1 MSLNTNSL
9 IEANVLNETNL
20 NEINGSVVGDIVI
33 KMYNNNNNNNL
44 FFQSGTSSN
53 RDTGLCISSSNNV
66 GFGTTDVKEKIDVS
80 GGIMTDNYKLP
91 SVTIPIIDI
100 SSNIKTSGYMNISKG
115 LSINNNKFSVD
126 VSGNT
131 KMLGNID
138 VSSNLNLNNVFGI
151 SSNGNFTTTGKLDI
165 SGSLNINNNFTVSNT
180 GDALIKGLLDVTNK
194 TTFNSDVSLNNG
206 ILDVGSNHVLYI
218 DNLNNRVGIGVIPD
232 ATYNFYVKGN
242 TKIKGDLVINGTTS
256 IQDTSSN
263 TVTSFDLINNGTG
276 PAIVVNQQG
285 VQPVATFTDD
295 NKPVLYIAN
304 NGLTGVG
311 KVDPSYNLDILGTA
325 LVKQNLNVN
334 NGLSLNVITYVTSNV
349 NAYITYDFS
358 NNPVT
363 ETVLINKGVF
373 NYADASN
380 NIIYWYKFNGSAT
393 DMLIDSFSSANNL
406 IPTNNPIFNSTN
418 FKTGNGCLELTG
430 TNYLKLPSMV
440 MTNNTDL
447 AISFWFKS
455 NSTGTILSLNNLLRI
470 RFYTTYL
477 SFTGTGNTVNINIDN
492 TIWNHVVWMMPKST
506 NGYGDWTIYINGV
519 LNKIFGGYY
528 TIFSFENNYIGCIN
542 ESYNSYTER
551 FTGLID
557 DLKIH
562 SKALS
567 ASEVALLYSNGNG
580 GNISINTTPI
590 IYNNGH
596 TYDSSNNY
604 IYASNSS
611 FGCSNISTY
620 IKNTIYSLEST
631 NNMVVWY
638 KFDNNNLTL
647 DSSPNNNN
655 LTIDDYPTA
664 VCNSID
670 FIKGNGSLEFT
681 QAFSNWYLFP
691 FTSKYISLPPYNFGA
706 TYGLTIAFWFKANPN
721 AGPYMT
727 ILDFN
732 NMSSNNNNIRIQII
746 SQSLIQLSVLDGSI
760 EYNAYIDK
768 IVTLDTWYHFAWVMT
783 KSDNAWNMYVNGLPV
798 FDRDGYKTYKFPK
811 DILLS
816 NNYISKPPAGSWSGK
831 TGFYGKLDDFRIYN
845 KALNINEVQE
855 LYGYKKIL
863 TLAPGNKSL
872 NSYYWSNNSGFYQNL
887 ILNKEVIDKI
897 LTSKKLSLSVWK
909 RHENLVSE
917 YPLIHFQKDSLS
929 PYLSILS
936 TVKNNTTSSKMIVY
950 MGSTI
955 DTTSVK
961 PYPPAA
967 LCGSNIGDRTREATL
982 TNKLYGNGTYK
993 IAWNGPQN
1001 DGWGAN
1007 HFFDRNSN
1015 NNSTDRVGSG
1025 GNFGYFDRNGT
1036 ILTGSYLVDY
1046 FCAWVSLEL
1055 PSAIYFSYLEII
1067 YGGQTNFMPKD
1078 YRIYATNDDIN
1089 YTLLINLTDISYPNV
1104 AYVQY
1109 DVHRSPKIISSTA
1122 YKKFYFSSN
1131 RTGGTGNKEMAWF
1144 FELIFYGSETPL
1156 TMPTSY
1162 ETTWDNINV
1171 SNTWQHLVYTMDYTA
1186 PTLTMNLYVDGVKHN
1201 NSGTFNIPNFNFLA
1215 TTTSSYGMIGYNNTD
1230 TAISNTYLEDFRM
1243 FDRILNNT
1251 EIANL
1256 YNPSLTATVLYDINL
1271 NNHSIVN
1278 NNLDISQ
1285 GIVVNDKLKVD
1296 ASGNLDT
1303 SGNVNVAGTVTIY
1316 GNVSQSGTF
1325 NQDGDIDVSG
1335 NTLIKNNLDI
1345 SQNLR
1350 VNADKFMVDPSSG
1363 NILSKGTMDIS
1374 GYFNVNNKFKID
1386 STGNITSSGAL
1397 DISKNFS
1404 INQSNLVIDLS
1415 GNVKSKGQIDVSNNF
1430 IVNTNKFKV
1439 DSSGNVQIPGTL
1451 DISNNLTL
1459 NTNKFTVNS
1468 ATGAIQSAGNVD
1480 ISKNFIINTNKFI
1493 VDLSGNITSAGT
1505 LDISSNLAINTN
1517 KFIADASG
1525 NIICA
1530 GNFDISDNF
1539 SLNTNS
1545 ILIDKSGN
1553 ILAKGSL
1560 TGVQNFSINNN
1571 NFYID
1576 TSGNAR
1582 ARGNFDLSQNLTV
1595 GGDVFKTNIYN
1606 KYVGL
1611 NTYNSNNKNI
1621 LDISGNIG
1629 TSTGFFGDISNS
1641 IIMSHRDYANNT
1653 QYLVKQSYSG
1663 EITINNKSSTETIDI
1678 CFDNTPQCT
1687 INSDGDMTLQGTIYT
1702 FSDIRIK
1709 ENVQVIENALE
1720 KVKALQGIKYN
1731 LIHEDDTTHKK
1742 HIGLLAQDVE
1752 KVIPEAIETDG
1763 DIKTVAYNNLIG
1775 LLIQAIKELYCKYK
1789 TIKQ

>member
-9 IEANVLNETNL
+9 IEADVLNETNL
-20 NEINGSVVGDIVI
+20 NEINGSVVGDILI

-44 FFQSGTSSN
+44 FFQSGTSN
-53 RDTGLCISSSNNV
+53 NIDTGLCISSSNNI
-66 GFGTTDVKEKIDVS
+66 GFGTTNVKEKIDVS

-131 KMLGNID
+131 KMFGNID
-138 VSSNLNLNNVFGI
+138 ISNNLNLNNVFGI

-194 TTFNSDVSLNNG
+194 TTFNSDLSLNNG
-206 ILDVGSNHVLYI
+206 ILDVGTNHVLYI

-256 IQDTSSN
+256 IQDTLSN
-263 TVTSFDLINNGTG
+263 TVTSFDLTNNGTG

-311 KVDPSYNLDILGTA
+311 KVDPSYNLDISGTA

-334 NGLSLNVITYVTSNV
+334 NGLN
-349 NAYITYDFS
+349 FS
-358 NNPVT
+358 KPLV
-363 ETVLINKGVF
+363 
-373 NYADASN
+373 
-380 NIIYWYKFNGSAT
+380 
-393 DMLIDSFSSANNL
+393 
-406 IPTNNPIFNSTN
+406 
-418 FKTGNGCLELTG
+418 
-430 TNYLKLPSMV
+430 
-440 MTNNTDL
+440 
-447 AISFWFKS
+447 
-455 NSTGTILSLNNLLRI
+455 
-470 RFYTTYL
+470 L
-477 SFTGTGNTVNINIDN
+477 SF
-492 TIWNHVVWMMPKST
+492 
-506 NGYGDWTIYINGV
+506 
-519 LNKIFGGYY
+519 KI
-528 TIFSFENNYIGCIN
+528 S
-542 ESYNSYTER
+542 
-551 FTGLID
+551 
-557 DLKIH
+557 
-562 SKALS
+562 
-567 ASEVALLYSNGNG
+567 
-580 GNISINTTPI
+580 SI
-590 IYNNGH
+590 
-596 TYDSSNNY
+596 SSNNTASY
-604 IYASNSS
+604 FIRESDRAVFVAGWNDTYLIAPRIYQNNTFKTPIPIQFKDVNGFITGIKQVAVAGFRALFLRESDGAVFALGSNVHGTFGNGLSHEGQFMYAHSGESLVQTKGENAVGFITGITQISVSDYHSLFLRGSDGAVFTCGSS
-611 FGCSNISTY
+611 VGQNDRIGGLGLTVDWSPPLQRIKNVEGTENITGITQVSAGQWHSLFLRGSDGAVFTCGNNSYGQLGIGNNTSSRTLVQVKGVNGEGFITGITQVSTGGTHSLFLRGSDGAVFGCGFNSDGW
-620 IKNTIYSLEST
+620 T
-631 NNMVVWY
+631 N
-638 KFDNNNLTL
+638 F
-647 DSSPNNNN
+647 
-655 LTIDDYPTA
+655 
-664 VCNSID
+664 
-670 FIKGNGSLEFT
+670 
-681 QAFSNWYLFP
+681 
-691 FTSKYISLPPYNFGA
+691 
-706 TYGLTIAFWFKANPN
+706 
-721 AGPYMT
+721 
-727 ILDFN
+727 
-732 NMSSNNNNIRIQII
+732 
-746 SQSLIQLSVLDGSI
+746 
-760 EYNAYIDK
+760 
-768 IVTLDTWYHFAWVMT
+768 
-783 KSDNAWNMYVNGLPV
+783 
-798 FDRDGYKTYKFPK
+798 
-811 DILLS
+811 
-816 NNYISKPPAGSWSGK
+816 
-831 TGFYGKLDDFRIYN
+831 
-845 KALNINEVQE
+845 
-855 LYGYKKIL
+855 
-863 TLAPGNKSL
+863 
-872 NSYYWSNNSGFYQNL
+872 
-887 ILNKEVIDKI
+887 
-897 LTSKKLSLSVWK
+897 
-909 RHENLVSE
+909 
-917 YPLIHFQKDSLS
+917 
-929 PYLSILS
+929 SILGLNQQS
-936 TVKNNTTSSKMIVY
+936 PGSCNTLQQVRGENGVGFITGITQISAGGFRCMFLR
-950 MGSTI
+950 GS
-955 DTTSVK
+955 DGAVFTTG
-961 PYPPAA
+961 A
-967 LCGSNIGDRTREATL
+967 N
-982 TNKLYGNGTYK
+982 
-993 IAWNGPQN
+993 
-1001 DGWGAN
+1001 GWGA
-1007 HFFDRNSN
+1007 HGLG
-1015 NNSTDRVGSG
+1015 STVG
-1025 GNFGYFDRNGT
+1025 N
-1036 ILTGSYLVDY
+1036 
-1046 FCAWVSLEL
+1046 
-1055 PSAIYFSYLEII
+1055 
-1067 YGGQTNFMPKD
+1067 
-1078 YRIYATNDDIN
+1078 
-1089 YTLLINLTDISYPNV
+1089 
-1104 AYVQY
+1104 
-1109 DVHRSPKIISSTA
+1109 IISLQKVNGVNGVGYITGVTQIVA
-1122 YKKFYFSSN
+1122 LQNSSLFLKGDGTVYSCGMN
-1131 RTGGTGNKEMAWF
+1131 ESGALGTG
-1144 FELIFYGSETPL
+1144 TPIV
-1156 TMPTSY
+1156 
-1162 ETTWDNINV
+1162 N
-1171 SNTWQHLVYTMDYTA
+1171 
-1186 PTLTMNLYVDGVKHN
+1186 
-1201 NSGTFNIPNFNFLA
+1201 
-1215 TTTSSYGMIGYNNTD
+1215 
-1230 TAISNTYLEDFRM
+1230 
-1243 FDRILNNT
+1243 
-1251 EIANL
+1251 
-1256 YNPSLTATVLYDINL
+1256 YNPSLKQVVDTTGVIPSLVATVTNTVPVNL
-1271 NNHSIVN
+1271 NNHSVVN
-1278 NNLDISQ
+1278 NRVDISQ

-1363 NILSKGTMDIS
+1363 NITSKGTMDIS

-1404 INQSNLVIDLS
+1404 INQSNLVIDTS

-1480 ISKNFIINTNKFI
+1480 ISKNFTINTNKFI
-1493 VDLSGNITSAGT
+1493 VDLNGNVTSAGI

-1530 GNFDISDNF
+1530 SNFDISDNF

-1576 TSGNAR
+1576 TSSNAR

-1611 NTYNSNNKNI
+1611 NTYNNNNKNI

-1709 ENVQVIENALE
+1709 ENVKVIENALE

-1763 DIKTVAYNNLIG
+1763 EIKTVAYNNLIG

>member
-9 IEANVLNETNL
+9 IEANVLNENNL
-20 NEINGSVVGDIVI
+20 NEINGSVVGDILI
-33 KMYNNNNNNNL
+33 KMNNNNNNNNNNL
-44 FFQSGTSSN
+44 FFQSGISIN

-66 GFGTTDVKEKIDVS
+66 GFGTTNVKEKIDVS

-115 LSINNNKFSVD
+115 LSINNNKFIVD
-126 VSGNT
+126 ISGNT
-131 KMLGNID
+131 KMLGNLD

-242 TKIKGDLVINGTTS
+242 TKIRGDLVINGTTS

-263 TVTSFDLINNGTG
+263 TVTSFDLTNNGTG

-311 KVDPSYNLDILGTA
+311 KVDPSYNLDISGTA

-334 NGLSLNVITYVTSNV
+334 NGLMLSKPLVLSFKISQVATSGTTSYFIRESDGVVFGVGSGDLGNIPGATGLINNRTAIPVQVPGIVGITQISSGLNDQESINYNSGSTIKACTLFLRGSDGAVFGSGLNEGGQLGIVTQSTFEFNLKQVKGVDGVGFITGITQIAGGSSHSLFLRDGAVFSCGLNGYGQLGINSNLYQSRSLKQVTGVNGVEFLNGITQITTSVDHSLFLRGSDGAVFSCGCNTKGALGNGTNTNSFAPVQVQGVNGVGFITGITQIAVGEHSLFLRGSDGAVFGCGMNGYGQLGINNFDIYYTTLQQVKGVNGVGFITGITQIACGYHHSLFLRGSDGAVFVTGGGYYSSQLGLGLGKYNYIQSLQQVKGV
-349 NAYITYDFS
+349 NGVGYITGITKIVAKNYVSLFLKADGSIFS
-358 NNPVT
+358 CGINHFGQLGVGYYTSDIHVGISTLQQVVDNTGVT
-363 ETVLINKGVF
+363 PSLV
-373 NYADASN
+373 A
-380 NIIYWYKFNGSAT
+380 
-393 DMLIDSFSSANNL
+393 
-406 IPTNNPIFNSTN
+406 
-418 FKTGNGCLELTG
+418 TG
-430 TNYLKLPSMV
+430 TN
-440 MTNNTDL
+440 
-447 AISFWFKS
+447 
-455 NSTGTILSLNNLLRI
+455 
-470 RFYTTYL
+470 
-477 SFTGTGNTVNINIDN
+477 TV
-492 TIWNHVVWMMPKST
+492 P
-506 NGYGDWTIYINGV
+506 
-519 LNKIFGGYY
+519 
-528 TIFSFENNYIGCIN
+528 
-542 ESYNSYTER
+542 
-551 FTGLID
+551 
-557 DLKIH
+557 
-562 SKALS
+562 
-567 ASEVALLYSNGNG
+567 
-580 GNISINTTPI
+580 
-590 IYNNGH
+590 
-596 TYDSSNNY
+596 
-604 IYASNSS
+604 
-611 FGCSNISTY
+611 
-620 IKNTIYSLEST
+620 
-631 NNMVVWY
+631 
-638 KFDNNNLTL
+638 
-647 DSSPNNNN
+647 
-655 LTIDDYPTA
+655 
-664 VCNSID
+664 
-670 FIKGNGSLEFT
+670 
-681 QAFSNWYLFP
+681 
-691 FTSKYISLPPYNFGA
+691 
-706 TYGLTIAFWFKANPN
+706 
-721 AGPYMT
+721 
-727 ILDFN
+727 
-732 NMSSNNNNIRIQII
+732 
-746 SQSLIQLSVLDGSI
+746 
-760 EYNAYIDK
+760 
-768 IVTLDTWYHFAWVMT
+768 VT
-783 KSDNAWNMYVNGLPV
+783 
-798 FDRDGYKTYKFPK
+798 
-811 DILLS
+811 
-816 NNYISKPPAGSWSGK
+816 
-831 TGFYGKLDDFRIYN
+831 
-845 KALNINEVQE
+845 
-855 LYGYKKIL
+855 
-863 TLAPGNKSL
+863 
-872 NSYYWSNNSGFYQNL
+872 
-887 ILNKEVIDKI
+887 
-897 LTSKKLSLSVWK
+897 
-909 RHENLVSE
+909 
-917 YPLIHFQKDSLS
+917 
-929 PYLSILS
+929 
-936 TVKNNTTSSKMIVY
+936 
-950 MGSTI
+950 
-955 DTTSVK
+955 
-961 PYPPAA
+961 
-967 LCGSNIGDRTREATL
+967 
-982 TNKLYGNGTYK
+982 
-993 IAWNGPQN
+993 
-1001 DGWGAN
+1001 
-1007 HFFDRNSN
+1007 
-1015 NNSTDRVGSG
+1015 
-1025 GNFGYFDRNGT
+1025 
-1036 ILTGSYLVDY
+1036 
-1046 FCAWVSLEL
+1046 
-1055 PSAIYFSYLEII
+1055 
-1067 YGGQTNFMPKD
+1067 
-1078 YRIYATNDDIN
+1078 
-1089 YTLLINLTDISYPNV
+1089 
-1104 AYVQY
+1104 
-1109 DVHRSPKIISSTA
+1109 
-1122 YKKFYFSSN
+1122 
-1131 RTGGTGNKEMAWF
+1131 
-1144 FELIFYGSETPL
+1144 
-1156 TMPTSY
+1156 
-1162 ETTWDNINV
+1162 
-1171 SNTWQHLVYTMDYTA
+1171 
-1186 PTLTMNLYVDGVKHN
+1186 
-1201 NSGTFNIPNFNFLA
+1201 
-1215 TTTSSYGMIGYNNTD
+1215 
-1230 TAISNTYLEDFRM
+1230 
-1243 FDRILNNT
+1243 
-1251 EIANL
+1251 
-1256 YNPSLTATVLYDINL
+1256 L
-1271 NNHSIVN
+1271 NNHSVVN
-1278 NNLDISQ
+1278 NRVDISQ

-1345 SQNLR
+1345 SRNLR

-1480 ISKNFIINTNKFI
+1480 ISKNFTMNTNKFI
-1493 VDLSGNITSAGT
+1493 VDLSGNVTSAGT
-1505 LDISSNLAINTN
+1505 LDISSNLAINTK

-1576 TSGNAR
+1576 TSSNAR

-1611 NTYNSNNKNI
+1611 NTYNNNNKNI

-1709 ENVQVIENALE
+1709 ENVKVIENALE

>member
-9 IEANVLNETNL
+9 IEANVLNENNL
-20 NEINGSVVGDIVI
+20 NEINGSVVGDILI
-33 KMYNNNNNNNL
+33 KMNNNNNNNL
-44 FFQSGTSSN
+44 FFQSGISIN

-66 GFGTTDVKEKIDVS
+66 GFGTTNVKEKIDVS

-115 LSINNNKFSVD
+115 LSINNNKFIVD

-131 KMLGNID
+131 KMLGNLD

-206 ILDVGSNHVLYI
+206 ILDVGTNHVLYI

-256 IQDTSSN
+256 IQDTLSN
-263 TVTSFDLINNGTG
+263 TVTSFDLTNNGTG

-311 KVDPSYNLDILGTA
+311 KVDPSYNLDISGTA

-334 NGLSLNVITYVTSNV
+334 NGLNLTKPLVLSFKISEIARGDRTTYFIRESDGAVFGVGNNDVYQILPRGFQVPGSKTAISKQVLGINNIGFLTGITQVSCMGFRSLFLRGSDGAVFVLGSNVYATFGDGAEYEQQFWNRPDVYNGSLNIKQVNGENGVGVITGITQIATNQQQSFFLRGSDGVVFVCGYIWRTYGINSDSIKTLTQIKDASGNVITGITQIAAGDMNPNRRSNTFFLRGSDGAVFCCGDNMFGGLGIGTTTESKQIVQVKGENGVGFITGITQIAPGMHHTIFLRGSDGAVFGCGYNSQGSWTNSAVLGLNDFTSIYTTLQKVKGV
-349 NAYITYDFS
+349 NGVGFIDGITQIASANFSIFCLRGSDGAVFACGDNPYGIFGTGSGNTYTLQQVKGVNGVGYITGIVKLNAGLFLKNDGSVYGS
-358 NNPVT
+358 GYNEYGNLGIGNYTVSVT
-363 ETVLINKGVF
+363 TLQQVVDETGVIP
-373 NYADASN
+373 SLV
-380 NIIYWYKFNGSAT
+380 AT
-393 DMLIDSFSSANNL
+393 V
-406 IPTNNPIFNSTN
+406 T
-418 FKTGNGCLELTG
+418 
-430 TNYLKLPSMV
+430 
-440 MTNNTDL
+440 
-447 AISFWFKS
+447 
-455 NSTGTILSLNNLLRI
+455 
-470 RFYTTYL
+470 
-477 SFTGTGNTVNINIDN
+477 NTV
-492 TIWNHVVWMMPKST
+492 
-506 NGYGDWTIYINGV
+506 
-519 LNKIFGGYY
+519 
-528 TIFSFENNYIGCIN
+528 
-542 ESYNSYTER
+542 
-551 FTGLID
+551 
-557 DLKIH
+557 
-562 SKALS
+562 
-567 ASEVALLYSNGNG
+567 
-580 GNISINTTPI
+580 
-590 IYNNGH
+590 
-596 TYDSSNNY
+596 
-604 IYASNSS
+604 
-611 FGCSNISTY
+611 
-620 IKNTIYSLEST
+620 
-631 NNMVVWY
+631 
-638 KFDNNNLTL
+638 
-647 DSSPNNNN
+647 
-655 LTIDDYPTA
+655 
-664 VCNSID
+664 
-670 FIKGNGSLEFT
+670 
-681 QAFSNWYLFP
+681 
-691 FTSKYISLPPYNFGA
+691 
-706 TYGLTIAFWFKANPN
+706 
-721 AGPYMT
+721 
-727 ILDFN
+727 
-732 NMSSNNNNIRIQII
+732 
-746 SQSLIQLSVLDGSI
+746 
-760 EYNAYIDK
+760 
-768 IVTLDTWYHFAWVMT
+768 
-783 KSDNAWNMYVNGLPV
+783 PV
-798 FDRDGYKTYKFPK
+798 
-811 DILLS
+811 
-816 NNYISKPPAGSWSGK
+816 
-831 TGFYGKLDDFRIYN
+831 
-845 KALNINEVQE
+845 
-855 LYGYKKIL
+855 
-863 TLAPGNKSL
+863 
-872 NSYYWSNNSGFYQNL
+872 
-887 ILNKEVIDKI
+887 
-897 LTSKKLSLSVWK
+897 
-909 RHENLVSE
+909 
-917 YPLIHFQKDSLS
+917 
-929 PYLSILS
+929 
-936 TVKNNTTSSKMIVY
+936 
-950 MGSTI
+950 
-955 DTTSVK
+955 
-961 PYPPAA
+961 
-967 LCGSNIGDRTREATL
+967 
-982 TNKLYGNGTYK
+982 
-993 IAWNGPQN
+993 
-1001 DGWGAN
+1001 
-1007 HFFDRNSN
+1007 
-1015 NNSTDRVGSG
+1015 
-1025 GNFGYFDRNGT
+1025 
-1036 ILTGSYLVDY
+1036 
-1046 FCAWVSLEL
+1046 
-1055 PSAIYFSYLEII
+1055 
-1067 YGGQTNFMPKD
+1067 
-1078 YRIYATNDDIN
+1078 
-1089 YTLLINLTDISYPNV
+1089 
-1104 AYVQY
+1104 
-1109 DVHRSPKIISSTA
+1109 
-1122 YKKFYFSSN
+1122 
-1131 RTGGTGNKEMAWF
+1131 
-1144 FELIFYGSETPL
+1144 
-1156 TMPTSY
+1156 
-1162 ETTWDNINV
+1162 
-1171 SNTWQHLVYTMDYTA
+1171 
-1186 PTLTMNLYVDGVKHN
+1186 
-1201 NSGTFNIPNFNFLA
+1201 
-1215 TTTSSYGMIGYNNTD
+1215 
-1230 TAISNTYLEDFRM
+1230 
-1243 FDRILNNT
+1243 
-1251 EIANL
+1251 
-1256 YNPSLTATVLYDINL
+1256 NL
-1271 NNHSIVN
+1271 NNHSVVN
-1278 NNLDISQ
+1278 NRVDISQ

-1363 NILSKGTMDIS
+1363 NITSKGTMDIS

-1404 INQSNLVIDLS
+1404 INQSNLIIDTS

-1480 ISKNFIINTNKFI
+1480 ISKNFTMNTNKFI
-1493 VDLSGNITSAGT
+1493 VDLSGNVISTGT

-1530 GNFDISDNF
+1530 SNFDISDNF

-1576 TSGNAR
+1576 TSSNAR
-1582 ARGNFDLSQNLTV
+1582 TRGNFDLSQNLTV

-1611 NTYNSNNKNI
+1611 NTSIDLSNPIYNNKNI

-1663 EITINNKSSTETIDI
+1663 DITINNKSSTETIDI

-1789 TIKQ
+1789 TIKH